1 MLKPGIKGYKEL
13 IVDEKVTASTYGS
26 GLLDVFATPAMIALI
41 EGAAQESVLSEVEEG
56 FGTVGTR
63 LDVEH
68 LAATP
73 VGMRVW
79 CETKLTEV
87 DRRKLVFCAE
97 VYDECGL
104 IGRGTHER
112 FVIDNAKFMSK
123 AQAKTGQAK

>member
-1 MLKPGIKGYKEL
+1 
-13 IVDEKVTASTYGS
+13 
-26 GLLDVFATPAMIALI
+26 
-41 EGAAQESVLSEVEEG
+41 
-56 FGTVGTR
+56 
-63 LDVEH
+63 
-68 LAATP
+68 
-73 VGMRVW
+73 MRVW